1 MEHHILASGTIPE
14 VFATIDPSSGLPW
27 PSPVVRV
34 EGDGITEG
42 KEGQTDWAGGDP
54 GAFVFSFLLY
64 KHCHLPLKVKKT
76 LIGET
81 ARQLS
86 GEHSQLITQIS
97 KASLLITHLVPD

>member
-54 GAFVFSFLLY
+54 GAFFFSFLLIQPIEIFSTY
-64 KHCHLPLKVKKT
+64 WLKKK
-76 LIGET
+76 
-81 ARQLS
+81 S
-86 GEHSQLITQIS
+86 
-97 KASLLITHLVPD
+97 V